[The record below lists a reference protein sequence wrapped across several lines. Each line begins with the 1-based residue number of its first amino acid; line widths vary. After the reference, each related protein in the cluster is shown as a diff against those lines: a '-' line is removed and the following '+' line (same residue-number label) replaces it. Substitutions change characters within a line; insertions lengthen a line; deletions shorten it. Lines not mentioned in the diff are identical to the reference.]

1 MFSSEVNVAY
11 STGKHE
17 VCNHKCTI
25 LCLLECMWVNDLGS
39 VTHTS
44 VRTGLTAAL
53 PVLTLVIDFT
63 WLKLLSCKLPF
74 SLLYIVTLWTRELYT
89 VPIHTHAT
97 KNHAVRCPLK
107 QKTLRTKHCTILR
120 KIQRR
125 PIMLIFNTIC
135 VLLDSTRAALQ
146 YSQFKITA
154 V

>member
-11 STGKHE
+11 STCKHE

-107 QKTLRTKHCTILR
+107 QKTLRTKHCTR

>member
-11 STGKHE
+11 STCKHE

-97 KNHAVRCPLK
+97 KPPSILVIGRTAQTTNLSKRWMGACAVCMRGLY
-107 QKTLRTKHCTILR
+107 QQVH
-120 KIQRR
+120 
-125 PIMLIFNTIC
+125 
-135 VLLDSTRAALQ
+135 
-146 YSQFKITA
+146 SQLSSHTMSHF
-154 V
+154 